1 MKGKIKIKAGVF
13 VVALL
18 FLATTVTV
26 NAEPPVA
33 IHGSGINEEVEAEPW
48 PPNDDDYEVVWA
60 DTYYDAMIGIDV
72 TSDIDNNCI
81 IVGVND
87 AMEGVVVKYN
97 GMTGEVIWDNI
108 LDESLVL
115 PLGGGSYPPE
125 TDISD
130 FYCIRDLLFD
140 MYQERYDFIIEPT
153 GTYIFISSVDTDSNG
168 DIVIVATAYDDSD
181 EDMPSD
187 VYVAKY
193 RGSDGEILWGRVL
206 DLYIWD
212 MGSSVAFNEND
223 DVIVVGVGGGIQI
236 NGEDILPIMDGWMY
250 ELNADYG
257 YTSDMNHVF
266 GILQPLPYY
275 FDVAIDTNN
284 NIFATGAY
292 LDIDWSNFP
301 DITAEQSVFVSKHSG
316 YTLNLVNSYLG
327 DPDIYTWLQ
336 TIAVD
341 TNDEV
346 YVGGYINN
354 PYSSQYIIKFT
365 NDLNTILWDKQSETG
380 EVLSIATSKE
390 PAIDQFAVQVSN
402 FYDEAFITDLYALS
416 GTFLLEIVECLD
428 EGRGS
433 AVTYDTA
440 SDIFV
445 TGGIEGGYE
454 EYMHTMKY
462 HIIPST
468 ILILL

>member
-1 MKGKIKIKAGVF
+1 MKKEKNFLKWAGVF
-13 VVALL
+13 VAALFVL
-18 FLATTVTV
+18 SAASAIV
-26 NAEPPVA
+26 NAWDTTAPMSSLESHLFPPDDEY
-33 IHGSGINEEVEAEPW
+33 EEI
-48 PPNDDDYEVVWA
+48 WA
-60 DTYYDAMIGIDV
+60 DTYYDAITGLDI
-72 TSDIDNNCI
+72 TSDKDDNCI
-81 IVGVND
+81 VVGIND
-87 AMEGVVVKYN
+87 ALEGVVVKYD
-97 GMTGEVIWDNI
+97 GMTGEVIWGDI

-115 PLGGGSYPPE
+115 GGGGSYPLHV
-125 TDISD
+125 DIGD

-140 MYQERYDFIIEPT
+140 INQERFDPIIEPT
-153 GTYIFISSVDTDSNG
+153 DTYSILISSVDTDSEG

-181 EDMPSD
+181 EDMPSAA
-187 VYVAKY
+187 YVAKY
-193 RGSDGEILWGRVL
+193 RGSDGELMWDRVL

-212 MGSSVAFNEND
+212 VGSSVAFNEND